1 MNFWDYLY
9 AGCIVVIGLLLM
21 ATTLLGFA
29 ATRQERAA
37 RKTPENLTEEAR
49 NKGKDK
55 SRV

>member
-1 MNFWDYLY
+1 LNFWDYLY